1 MWIFDVFFNFHGIN
15 IFFFQFTRL
24 THRDVYNLLCWTRL
38 ITTQQHHSRLEHFL
52 FHSVA
57 SNSPAK
63 GLLPWNYSC
72 LDFFSM
78 FTSKNSSHLNQYN
91 PPRSSAGSHWTVR
104 FHVFFTKN
112 LRNHWNVNYSVGKR
126 KRAVLFFF
134 LTLSSAQLA
143 GSKSRTSVH
152 TCALMKHQFAG

>member
-1 MWIFDVFFNFHGIN
+1 MLWFQLPKCEYLMFSSTVMVLII
-15 IFFFQFTRL
+15 FFQFTMLVNQFIR
-24 THRDVYNLLCWTRL
+24 TDVHNTLCWTWI
-38 ITTQQHHSRLEHFL
+38 ITTQQHNSWLEHFL

-72 LDFFSM
+72 LDLFSM
-78 FTSKNSSHLNQYN
+78 FTSKNSSHLNQYT
-91 PPRSSAGSHWTVR
+91 PRSSAGSHWTVR

-126 KRAVLFFF
+126 KRAFFF
-134 LTLSSAQLA
+134 SNALKCSAGCEQ
-143 GSKSRTSVH
+143 K
-152 TCALMKHQFAG
+152 